1 MEKTIVVE
9 QNGATVR
16 MTLNRPP
23 ANALDLPTS
32 LDLYDVMREVSE
44 NAEAQVV
51 LIASASAKIFCAG
64 ADVSTVEAHDV
75 ALMDRL
81 GKVLKDTFLLMRS
94 MPQIIVAAIGGHC
107 LGGGLELALAA
118 DFRLAQDGPAKWGL
132 PEINLGLFPGGG
144 AVAMMSRLVGPQKAF
159 YLALSG
165 QSITVQDAFS
175 WGLADELIA
184 ADQFDHRVNEF
195 IEKVSRA
202 PREAVKD
209 LKQAVWRGG
218 EMSLAGAFDFERVM
232 HRDLV
237 VTPDCYEGVEAFKAR
252 RAPNFGK
259 GGEGHENRGL

>member
-1 MEKTIVVE
+1 MTTEKAILVE
-9 QNGATVR
+9 QAGAIVR
-16 MTLNRPP
+16 VTLNRPP

-32 LDLYDVMREVSE
+32 RSLYEVMQEVSA
-44 NAEAQVV
+44 NSEAQVI

-75 ALMDRL
+75 ALMDTL

-94 MPQIIVAAIGGHC
+94 MPQIIVAAVGGHC

-165 QSITVQDAFS
+165 QSISVQQAFS
-175 WGLADELIA
+175 WGLADELISS
-184 ADQFDHRVNEF
+184 DQFDQRVNQFVEQ
-195 IEKVSRA
+195 VAHA
-202 PREAVKD
+202 PAEAAKD

-252 RAPNFGK
+252 RVPAFGK
-259 GGEGHENRGL
+259 GG